1 MPDRNLIWNRSRL
14 RFALIGAVACLIAG
28 LCAEAIFAIL
38 DSGKSLRESH
48 TPSLLFVTVPD
59 TTVVSRTPPQPPNDG
74 EMQRRL
80 QNMGAA
86 TGDVQISLAWN
97 GRNDLDLSCQ
107 EPSGE
112 TIDGYNQQSRAGG
125 QLDVDMNPTDDGL
138 ISPFSRAKLIARTG
152 RLSSDHRTGTS
163 STPVENIV
171 WKGVQAP
178 AGHYRVFVHQFCN
191 KEGSVSTP
199 FWIEVKMRGIVK
211 RINGAVGKEDF
222 AKEAIDPQLA
232 IEFDV
237 PPVIIGAVPM
247 SARRDSSAVEAQNY
261 ALTAFS
267 LTQLWR
273 SLLVSAVWGGLIGM
287 ILPLSLKIGQAYYR
301 REKQETF
308 ASGLSTAFFGF
319 STGLF
324 TVISGQFVM
333 AIALTAISYAA
344 YSSCHVAGWLLFGS
358 LFGAA
363 AGGLVPNLPK
373 IPAIFASVF
382 AAALSSA
389 LCQTMYRAEG
399 GTIARVL
406 SAAIWGGCLGILIL
420 VQESVEELTVEE
432 PHLHFSLQE
441 KSPYQGRSSRSRSVG
456 GLGTRKSDRREDR

>member
-1 MPDRNLIWNRSRL
+1 MPDRTLIWNRSRL

-28 LCAEAIFAIL
+28 LCAEAIFATL

-48 TPSLLFVTVPD
+48 TPSLLFVTVPE

-138 ISPFSRAKLIARTG
+138 ISPFSKAKLIARTG
-152 RLSSDHRTGTS
+152 RLSNDHRTGTS

-171 WKGVQAP
+171 WTGVQAP
-178 AGHYRVFVHQFCN
+178 VGHYRVFVHQFCN
-191 KEGSVSTP
+191 KEGSASTP
-199 FWIEVKMRGIVK
+199 FWIEVKTRGIVK
-211 RINGAVGKEDF
+211 RINGSVGREDF

-232 IEFDV
+232 LEFDV
-237 PPVIIGAVPM
+237 PPIVIGAVSMPG
-247 SARRDSSAVEAQNY
+247 RRDSATVEAQNY
-261 ALTAFS
+261 AHTAFS
-267 LTQLWR
+267 LAQLRR
-273 SLLVSAVWGGLIGM
+273 SLLVSSIWGGLIGL
-287 ILPLSLKIGQAYYR
+287 ILPLSLKIAQAYYR
-301 REKQETF
+301 REKPGSF
-308 ASGLSTAFFGF
+308 KSGLSTALFGL
-319 STGLF
+319 SAGVLSI
-324 TVISGQFVM
+324 ISGQFAM
-333 AIALTAISYAA
+333 AIALTAISYSV
-344 YSSCHVAGWLLFGS
+344 YSSGHVAGWLLFGG

-363 AGGLVPNLPK
+363 AGGIVPNLPR
-373 IPAIFASVF
+373 IPAVVAGVFAS
-382 AAALSSA
+382 ALSSA
-389 LCQTMYRAEG
+389 LCQTMNPAEG

-406 SAAIWGGCLGILIL
+406 SAAIFGACLGMLIVL
-420 VQESVEELTVEE
+420 QESEEELAAEE
-432 PHLHFSLQE
+432 SHSHFSRQE

-456 GLGTRKSDRREDR
+456 GLGTRKSEDR